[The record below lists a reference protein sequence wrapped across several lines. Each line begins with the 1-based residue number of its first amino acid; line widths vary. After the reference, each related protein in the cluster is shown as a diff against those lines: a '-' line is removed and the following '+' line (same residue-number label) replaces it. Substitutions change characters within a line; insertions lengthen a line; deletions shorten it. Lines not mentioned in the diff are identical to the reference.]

1 MEIQMGIADYIIIA
15 IVAILA
21 GAAVYFAIR
30 HKKRGGGC
38 CGDCSKCVGSCRKIP
53 TEDEK

>member
-1 MEIQMGIADYIIIA
+1 MEIQMGLADYIIIA
-15 IVAILA
+15 IVAILV

-30 HKKRGGGC
+30 HKKRGSGC
-38 CGDCSKCVGSCRKIP
+38 CGDCSKCAGSCRKIP